1 MSKETKPEMT
11 VEEFTERWCL
21 KVIECMK
28 GDDYIIHDKEECR
41 ADLNSV
47 IRGELIKYNRC
58 LGKIIGH
65 PTDETEN
72 IALVDRF
79 LNNKQ

>member
-47 IRGELIKYNRC
+47 IRGKLIEFVMKELYIERDAAERIADN
-58 LGKIIGH
+58 H
-65 PTDETEN
+65 MNEN
-72 IALVDRF
+72 WIE
-79 LNNKQ
+79 